1 MSAHS
6 QITILQYNM
15 HISKDKVMAPFFR
28 DRTNDN
34 YSVIAVQEP
43 WINSHNP
50 ELITTHHSNTA
61 HYELFFPTGA
71 NPHTCFFIN
80 KEIPV
85 QNWTIVQ
92 HSPDLI
98 SLCLEHKELEETKHL
113 WIHNIYCHESDNNH
127 YNTSALWETA
137 LQAPGEHITVGDF
150 NAHHPLWGGD
160 IEPDSAGEQV
170 LQTIDRF
177 GLSSLL
183 ETGTI
188 TWEKGQSKTTID
200 LVLATPEAASR
211 MITCQVHQQAHQDS
225 DHLPIMTTLQL
236 NIPKTQQVTRKNWA
250 LLNEKRFL
258 EFLSQHLQQTPPE
271 LRNRQDVENILTH
284 ITEVLQQAIAETV
297 PNINIT
303 KWSQP
308 GFTQECK
315 DHIQETKRL
324 QWVWQ
329 RERTEEAWE
338 EYKRARNNK
347 GRFIKAQL
355 RQIHQDSVEKA
366 SKDPSGLWKLAK
378 WAKNRGN
385 TRQGFTP
392 AIQRPDGTIAQDP
405 GEKAKLLADSFFPK
419 PPEANL
425 EDIQDFNYE
434 AHHNRMRAYRNHNL
448 NLPPDDKDPF
458 CPQSPQ
464 GNSKR
469 PY

>member
-61 HYELFFPTGA
+61 NYELFFPTGA

-113 WIHNIYCHESDNNH
+113 WIHNIYRHESDNNH

-200 LVLATPEAASR
+200 LVLATPGVVGR
-211 MITCQVHQQAHQDS
+211 MITCQVHQQAQQDS
-225 DHLPIMTTLQL
+225 DHLPIMTALQL
-236 NIPKTQQVTRKNWA
+236 NIPRTQQATRKNWA

-271 LRNRQDVENILTH
+271 LRSRQDVENILTH

-303 KWSQP
+303 KWSRPKTTSKKQRDSGKGRELRKP
-308 GFTQECK
+308 GRNT
-315 DHIQETKRL
+315 RL
-324 QWVWQ
+324 PGTAKAASSRLSYAKYTGTVWKKPLRTLLDSGNSQ
-329 RERTEEAWE
+329 NGPRTEATTD
-338 EYKRARNNK
+338 RALHPLSRDQM
-347 GRFIKAQL
+347 AQL
-355 RQIHQDSVEKA
+355 QK
-366 SKDPSGLWKLAK
+366 
-378 WAKNRGN
+378 
-385 TRQGFTP
+385 
-392 AIQRPDGTIAQDP
+392 
-405 GEKAKLLADSFFPK
+405 
-419 PPEANL
+419 
-425 EDIQDFNYE
+425 
-434 AHHNRMRAYRNHNL
+434 
-448 NLPPDDKDPF
+448 
-458 CPQSPQ
+458 
-464 GNSKR
+464 KR
-469 PY
+469 PNC